1 MLVDVKNPNITE
13 ADLSE
18 IMQHLKNELTA
29 AKNIIQKYGV
39 YDFEYFDKIREYD
52 YYNGIQYYVILKDGT
67 SFYIHIDSTIFP
79 DINFDDIVYIK
90 KSYVITISRDSN
102 GRDFEY
108 IDTLLGEFNIGKY
121 YHYDAEICKKF
132 NVDFSKEI
140 TTGYY

>member
-1 MLVDVKNPNITE
+1 MVDVKNPNITE

-67 SFYIHIDSTIFP
+67 SFYIHINSTIFP

-121 YHYDAEICKKF
+121 YHYDAEICKKL

-140 TTGYY
+140 TTRYY